1 MTVLGKASATA
12 VTARAVSTTRCPSS
26 TFTSSSSSLGIQ
38 KSTFTSSSGSDTN
51 STTSVVWS
59 QPNQTTLIYQ
69 RMEMKCPQV
78 MTEYAKC
85 VINKQNEGA
94 LIRGACDE
102 KFIAVMDCFKSVR

>member
-1 MTVLGKASATA
+1 MTVLSKASATA
-12 VTARAVSTTRCPSS
+12 VTARAVSTRCPP
-26 TFTSSSSSLGIQ
+26 TFTSSSSLGIQ

-51 STTSVVWS
+51 SPTSVVWS

-94 LIRGACDE
+94 LIRGACEE

>member
-12 VTARAVSTTRCPSS
+12 MTARAVSTTRCPT

-38 KSTFTSSSGSDTN
+38 KSTFTSSSDSDTN
-51 STTSVVWS
+51 SPTSVVWS